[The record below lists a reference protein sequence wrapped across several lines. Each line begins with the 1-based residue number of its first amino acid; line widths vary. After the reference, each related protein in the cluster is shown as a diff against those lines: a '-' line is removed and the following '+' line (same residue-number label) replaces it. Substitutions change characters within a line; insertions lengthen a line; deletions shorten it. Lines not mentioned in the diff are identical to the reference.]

1 MIGQTISHYRV
12 LEKLGGGG
20 MGVVYRAEDSKLGRN
35 VALKFLPAEFEKNPQ
50 ALERFQREARA
61 ASALNH
67 PNICTIYDIDEAAG
81 QHFIAMELLEG
92 MTLKHLIT
100 RGPVELEQLLELGME
115 IGDALD
121 AAHAAGIVHRDIKPA
136 NIFVTKRG
144 HAKVLDFGLAKLTP
158 ASGASAVA
166 GMSSAMPTVGVAEE
180 NLTSPGVAV
189 GTVAY
194 MSPEQAR
201 GQELD
206 ARTDLFSFGVVLY
219 EMATGHPAF
228 SGSTSAVIFEGI
240 LTKAP
245 VSPVRLNPALPAE
258 LERILNKSLEK
269 DRKLRY
275 QSAAD
280 MRADLQRLKRDTDS
294 GRSAAVS
301 AASMP
306 AASGMVASAPSSGSV
321 AAAPGSGGISAATAV
336 APSGGISAVTAAAPS
351 GSSRIRAA
359 VAGRGKWIGAAAAVL
374 VLAMAGWLYY
384 SKHAQALTEKD
395 FIVLSEFT
403 NTTGDSMFDGT
414 LKQALAVKLG
424 ESPFLNVFP
433 DSRVRETLSFMG
445 KAPDERVTSQLARD
459 VCQRK
464 GLKATLNGT
473 ISSLGSTYVVTLEAL
488 NCATGDSLAR
498 EQVEAS
504 SKEQVLKALG
514 AAVTS
519 IRGKLGES
527 LSMVKKYDAPIE
539 QATTSSLEALKA
551 YTLGDELRN
560 KGKQL
565 ESIPFYKRATEL
577 DTNFAMAFARLGAT
591 YYNVGEPQL
600 NAENITRAY
609 ELRDRVSERERFYIT
624 SHYYSDVLNNPNKN
638 IETLE
643 LWKQTYPREYI
654 PWSNLASQYS
664 IMGQHEKVIEYA
676 REAVR
681 LDPSIQWAY
690 SQLAYA
696 YLNLNRY
703 DEARAVI
710 EQALANKVDFIDIHE
725 ILFKIAFIQGDAAA
739 MQRQID
745 WTRGKPEEGVALG
758 WQADASAFAGQRK
771 KSKDFGR
778 RAIEA
783 AQRLN
788 LKGGAAG
795 GTGGMA
801 AGDAFYGNCRDAL
814 EEIAAAL
821 KIARPWWVDQAAADV
836 YAMCGEP
843 AKAQPFVDG
852 LAKQFASDPI
862 TQATGLARTRA
873 VIELYRG
880 NAAKAVELLQGAAP
894 YEYARVSL
902 IYFRGQAYLQL
913 KKGAEAATEFQK
925 ILDRRGASATD
936 DIYPLAHLG
945 MARAMLLT
953 GDTAKARKFY
963 QDFFALWKDADPDIP
978 LLLAAKAEYDKL
990 K

>member
-20 MGVVYRAEDSKLGRN
+20 MGVVYRAEDTKLGRH

-67 PNICTIYDIDEAAG
+67 PNICTIYDIDEAAS

-92 MTLKHLIT
+92 QTLKHLIT
-100 RGPVELEQLLELGME
+100 RGAVELEQLLELGME

-144 HAKVLDFGLAKLTP
+144 HAKILDFGLAKLTP
-158 ASGASAVA
+158 PSGAATGA
-166 GMSSAMPTVGVAEE
+166 SSAMPTMGVSEE

-245 VSPVRLNPALPAE
+245 VSPVRLNPMLPAE

-301 AASMP
+301 AVDMP
-306 AASGMVASAPSSGSV
+306 AVGGAIAAAPSSGR
-321 AAAPGSGGISAATAV
+321 ISAATPA
-336 APSGGISAVTAAAPS
+336 APSGGIPAVAAPS
-351 GSSRIRAA
+351 GSSRIRA
-359 VAGRGKWIGAAAAVL
+359 VAASHWKGIGAAAVVL
-374 VLAMAGWLYY
+374 VLAVAGWLYY
-384 SKHAQALTEKD
+384 SKRAQALTEKD
-395 FIVLSEFT
+395 FIVLSEFA
-403 NTTGDSMFDGT
+403 NTTGDAMFDGT
-414 LKQALAVKLG
+414 LKQALTVKLG

-433 DSRVRETLSFMG
+433 ESRVRETLSFMG
-445 KAPDERVTSQLARD
+445 KSPEERVTSQLARD

-488 NCATGDSLAR
+488 SCASGDSLGR
-498 EQVEAS
+498 EQVEAA
-504 SKEQVLKALG
+504 SKEEVLKALG
-514 AAVTS
+514 KAATS

-551 YTLGDELRN
+551 YTLGNERRDQ
-560 KGKQL
+560 GKQL
-565 ESIPFYKRATEL
+565 ESIPFFKRAAEL
-577 DTNFAMAFARLGAT
+577 DSNFAMAFARLGAT
-591 YYNVGEPQL
+591 YNNMGEPQL
-600 NAENITRAY
+600 SAENTTKAY

-624 SHYYSDVLNNPNKN
+624 SHYYSDVLNDPNKN

-654 PWSNLASQYS
+654 PWNNLAGQYS
-664 IMGQHEKVIEYA
+664 ILGQYEKVIEYA

-681 LDPSIQWAY
+681 LDPTIQWAY

-703 DEARAVI
+703 DEAKAVI
-710 EQALANKVDFIDIHE
+710 EQALANKVDFIDNRE
-725 ILFKIAFIQGDAAA
+725 VLFKIAFIQGDAAA

-745 WTRGKPEEGVALG
+745 WVKGKPEEGIALG
-758 WQADASAFAGQRK
+758 WQADAAGFAGQRK
-771 KSKDFGR
+771 KYKEFLR

-783 AQRLN
+783 SQRLN
-788 LKGGAAG
+788 LKGPAAG
-795 GTGGMA
+795 GTAGLA
-801 AGDAFYGNCRDAL
+801 AGDAFYGNCRDAR

-821 KIARPWWVDQAAADV
+821 AIARPWWVDQAASDV

-843 AKAQPFVDG
+843 AKAQPFVDK

-862 TQATGLARTRA
+862 MQATGVARARA
-873 VIELYRG
+873 TIELYRG
-880 NAAKAVELLQGAAP
+880 NAAKAVELLQGAVP
-894 YEYARVSL
+894 YEFSRTGI

-913 KKGAEAATEFQK
+913 KKGAEATAEFQK
-925 ILDRRGASATD
+925 ILDRRGAAATD
-936 DIYPLAHLG
+936 DIYPLSHLG
-945 MARAMLLT
+945 MARAAVLT
-953 GDTAKARKFY
+953 GDTSKARKFY

-978 LLLAAKAEYDKL
+978 LLIAAKAEYAKL

>member
-12 LEKLGGGG
+12 NEKLGGGG
-20 MGVVYRAEDSKLGRN
+20 MGVVYRAEDTKLGRH

-92 MTLKHLIT
+92 QTLKHLIT

-144 HAKVLDFGLAKLTP
+144 HAKILDFGLAKLTP
-158 ASGASAVA
+158 ASGASAGA
-166 GMSSAMPTVGVAEE
+166 SSAMPTMGVSEE

-245 VSPVRLNPALPAE
+245 VSPVRLNPTLPAE

-294 GRSAAVS
+294 GRSAA
-301 AASMP
+301 ASTVEMP
-306 AASGMVASAPSSGSV
+306 ATSGVVPAAPSSGRV
-321 AAAPGSGGISAATAV
+321 SAATAV
-336 APSGGISAVTAAAPS
+336 APSGGISAVTTAAPS
-351 GSSRIRAA
+351 GTSRIRA
-359 VAGRGKWIGAAAAVL
+359 VAASHWKGIGAAAAVL
-374 VLAMAGWLYY
+374 VLAVAGWLYY
-384 SKHAQALTEKD
+384 SKRAQALTEKD
-395 FIVLSEFT
+395 FIVLSEFA
-403 NTTGDSMFDGT
+403 NTTGDAMFDGT
-414 LKQALAVKLG
+414 LKQALTVKLG

-433 DSRVRETLSFMG
+433 ESRVRETLGFMG
-445 KAPDERVTSQLARD
+445 KSPEERVTSQLARD

-488 NCATGDSLAR
+488 SCATGDSLAR

-504 SKEQVLKALG
+504 SKEEVLKALG
-514 AAVTS
+514 KAATS

-551 YTLGDELRN
+551 YALGNEKRDQ
-560 KGKQL
+560 GKQL
-565 ESIPFYKRATEL
+565 ESIPFFKRATEL
-577 DTNFAMAFARLGAT
+577 DSNFAMAFARLGAT
-591 YYNVGEPQL
+591 YNNLGEPQL
-600 NAENITRAY
+600 CAENTTKAY

-624 SHYYSDVLNNPNKN
+624 SHYYSDVLNDPNKN

-654 PWSNLASQYS
+654 PWNNLAGQYS
-664 IMGQHEKVIEYA
+664 IMGQYEKVIESA

-703 DEARAVI
+703 DEAKAVI
-710 EQALANKVDFIDIHE
+710 EQALASKVDFIDIRE
-725 ILFKIAFIQGDAAA
+725 VLFKIAFIQGDAAA
-739 MQRQID
+739 MQRQVD
-745 WTRGKPEEGVALG
+745 WVKGKPEEGAALG
-758 WQADASAFAGQRK
+758 WQSDAAAFAGQRK
-771 KSKDFGR
+771 KSKDFLR
-778 RAIEA
+778 RSIGA

-788 LKGGAAG
+788 LKGPAAGGAAG
-795 GTGGMA
+795 LA
-801 AGDAFYGNCRDAL
+801 AGDAYYGNCRDAR
-814 EEIAAAL
+814 EEIAEAL
-821 KIARPWWVDQAAADV
+821 KIARPWWVDQAASDV

-843 AKAQPFVDG
+843 AKAQPFVDK

-862 TQATGLARTRA
+862 MQATGVARARA

-880 NAAKAVELLQGAAP
+880 NAAKAVELLQGAVP
-894 YEYARVSL
+894 YEFSRTGV
-902 IYFRGQAYLQL
+902 IYIRTLAYLQL
-913 KKGAEAATEFQK
+913 KKGAEAAAEFQK
-925 ILDRRGASATD
+925 ILDRRGAAATD
-936 DIYPLAHLG
+936 DTYPLAHLG
-945 MARAMLLT
+945 MARAAALA
-953 GDTAKARKFY
+953 GDTSKARKFY

-978 LLLAAKAEYDKL
+978 LLITAKAEYAKL

>member
-20 MGVVYRAEDSKLGRN
+20 MGVVYRAEDTKLGRH

-92 MTLKHLIT
+92 QTLKHLIT
-100 RGPVELEQLLELGME
+100 RGAVELEQLLELGME

-158 ASGASAVA
+158 SRGFGTGAAA
-166 GMSSAMPTVGVAEE
+166 GASSAMPTMGVTEE

-245 VSPVRLNPALPAE
+245 VSPVRLNPTLPAE
-258 LERILNKSLEK
+258 IERILNKSLEK

-301 AASMP
+301 AVDMP
-306 AASGMVASAPSSGSV
+306 AVSGAVAAAPSSGR
-321 AAAPGSGGISAATAV
+321 ISAATPA
-336 APSGGISAVTAAAPS
+336 APSGGISAVPTAARS

-374 VLAMAGWLYY
+374 VLAVASWLYY

-395 FIVLSEFT
+395 FIVLSEFA
-403 NTTGDSMFDGT
+403 NTTGDAMFDGT
-414 LKQALAVKLG
+414 LKQALTVKLG

-445 KAPDERVTSQLARD
+445 KSPEERVTSQLARD

-498 EQVEAS
+498 EQVEAA
-504 SKEQVLKALG
+504 SKEEVLKALG
-514 AAVTS
+514 KAAAS

-539 QATTSSLEALKA
+539 QATTGSLEALKA
-551 YTLGDELRN
+551 YTLGNEQRD

-565 ESIPFYKRATEL
+565 ESIPFFKRAAEL
-577 DTNFAMAFARLGAT
+577 DSNFAMAFARLGAT
-591 YYNVGEPQL
+591 YNNLGEPQL
-600 NAENITRAY
+600 SAENTTKAY

-624 SHYYSDVLNNPNKN
+624 SHYYNDVLNDFNKS
-638 IETLE
+638 IEALE
-643 LWKQTYPREYI
+643 LWKQTYPRDYI
-654 PWSNLASQYS
+654 PWNNLASKYGNTGQY
-664 IMGQHEKVIEYA
+664 EKVIEYS

-681 LDPSIQWAY
+681 LDPTIQYAY
-690 SQLAYA
+690 SNLMYA
-696 YLNLNRY
+696 YLNLSRY
-703 DEARAVI
+703 DEARAVV
-710 EQALANKVDFIDIHE
+710 EQALANKVDFIDNHDV
-725 ILFKIAFIQGDAAA
+725 LFRIAFIQGDAAA
-739 MQRQID
+739 MRRQID
-745 WTRGKPEEGVALG
+745 WTKGKPEEGVGLG
-758 WQADASAFAGQRK
+758 WQADAAAFAGQRK
-771 KSKDFGR
+771 KSKDFLR
-778 RAIEA
+778 RSIEA

-788 LKGGAAG
+788 LKGNAAG
-795 GTGGMA
+795 GTAGLA
-801 AGDAFYGNCRDAL
+801 AGDAFYGNCRDAR
-814 EEIAAAL
+814 EEIAEAL
-821 KIARPWWVDQAAADV
+821 KIARPWWVDQAASDV

-843 AKAQPFVDG
+843 AKAQPFVDK

-862 TQATGLARTRA
+862 MQASGLARIRA
-873 VIELYRG
+873 TIELYRG
-880 NAAKAVELLQGAAP
+880 SAAKAVELLQGAAP
-894 YEYARVSL
+894 YEYSRTGIIFL
-902 IYFRGQAYLQL
+902 RGQAYLQL
-913 KKGAEAATEFQK
+913 KKGAEAAAEFQK
-925 ILDRRGASATD
+925 ILDRRGAAATD

-945 MARAMLLT
+945 MARAAVLT
-953 GDTAKARKFY
+953 GDTSKARKFY

-978 LLLAAKAEYDKL
+978 LLLQAKAEYAKL

>member
-12 LEKLGGGG
+12 LDKLGGGG
-20 MGVVYRAEDSKLGRN
+20 MGVVYRAEDTKLGRH
-35 VALKFLPAEFEKNPQ
+35 VALKFLPAEFEKSPQ

-92 MTLKHLIT
+92 QTLKHLIT

-144 HAKVLDFGLAKLTP
+144 HAKILDFGLAKLTP
-158 ASGASAVA
+158 QSGAA
-166 GMSSAMPTVGVAEE
+166 GSGASSAMPTMGVTEE

-245 VSPVRLNPALPAE
+245 VSPVRLNPTLPAE

-294 GRSAAVS
+294 GRSAAVGV
-301 AASMP
+301 AAMP
-306 AASGMVASAPSSGSV
+306 EASGSV
-321 AAAPGSGGISAATAV
+321 AAAPSSGAVAAAPSSGRISAATPA
-336 APSGGISAVTAAAPS
+336 APSGGIPAVVTEAAPS

-359 VAGRGKWIGAAAAVL
+359 AVSHWKGISAAAAVL
-374 VLAMAGWLYY
+374 IIAVAGWLYY

-403 NTTGDSMFDGT
+403 NTTGDVVFDGT

-433 DSRVRETLSFMG
+433 DSRVRETLGFMG
-445 KAPDERVTSQLARD
+445 KSPDERVTSQLARD

-473 ISSLGSTYVVTLEAL
+473 ISSLGSTYVLSLEAVG
-488 NCATGDSLAR
+488 CTTGDSLAR
-498 EQVEAS
+498 EQVEAA
-504 SKEQVLKALG
+504 SKEEVLKALG
-514 AAVTS
+514 KAATN

-539 QATTSSLEALKA
+539 QATTSSFEALKA
-551 YTLGDELRN
+551 FTLGNEQRD

-565 ESIPFYKRATEL
+565 ESIPFFKRATEL
-577 DTNFAMAFARLGAT
+577 DSNFAMAYARLGAT
-591 YYNVGEPQL
+591 YNNMGEPQL
-600 NAENITRAY
+600 SSENVTKAY
-609 ELRDRVSERERFYIT
+609 ELRERVSERERFYIT
-624 SHYYSDVLNNPNKN
+624 SHYYSDVTHDVNKS
-638 IETLE
+638 IEALE
-643 LWKQTYPREYI
+643 LWKQTYPRDYI
-654 PWSNLASQYS
+654 PWNNLAVRYGDL
-664 IMGQHEKVIEYA
+664 GQFEKVIEYS

-681 LDPSIQWAY
+681 IDPTIRYAY
-690 SQLAYA
+690 SGLAFA
-696 YLNLNRY
+696 YLILNRY
-703 DEARAVI
+703 DEAKAVC
-710 EQALANKVDFIDIHE
+710 EQAIANKIDASDFHDVQ
-725 ILFKIAFIQGDAAA
+725 FRIAFIQGDQAA

-745 WTRGKPEEGVALG
+745 WTKGKPDEGVGLG
-758 WQADASAFAGQRK
+758 WQADAAAFAGQRK
-771 KSKDFGR
+771 KSKDFQR
-778 RAIEA
+778 RAIES

-788 LKGGAAG
+788 LKGAAAG
-795 GTGGMA
+795 GTSGLA
-801 AGDAFYGNCRDAL
+801 AGDAFYGNCRDAR

-821 KIARPWWVDQAAADV
+821 KIARPWWVVNAAATV

-843 AKAQPFVDG
+843 AKAQPLVEEI
-852 LAKQFASDPI
+852 AKQFSNDPI
-862 TQATGLARTRA
+862 TQATDIARLRA
-873 VIELYRG
+873 VIEFYRG
-880 NAAKAVELLQGAAP
+880 DAAKAVELLQAAAP
-894 YEYARVSL
+894 YEYPRL
-902 IYFRGQAYLQL
+902 GIILLRGESYLKL
-913 KKGAEAATEFQK
+913 KKGAEAAAEFQK
-925 ILDRRGASATD
+925 ILDRRGAAATD
-936 DIYPLAHLG
+936 DAYPLAHLG
-945 MARAMLLT
+945 MARAMALT

-978 LLLAAKAEYDKL
+978 LLIAAKAEYAKL